1 MSDEEGSEQP
11 SGSWITT
18 SPDDTFELGAKIGRS
33 LLGGEVFLLNG
44 QLGAGKTLF
53 AKGIATGLG
62 IDPDEVSSPSFTLVN
77 QYEGRLK
84 LYHLDLY
91 RLPEGPAAA
100 YAVDLDELLD
110 ESDAVVLIEWGDRLG
125 EYRLPAGV
133 RKIIIEGD
141 GDEER
146 RITLAQG

>member
-1 MSDEEGSEQP
+1 VSDQEGRDQA
-11 SGSWITT
+11 SGTWITT
-18 SPDDTFELGAKIGRS
+18 SPEDTFELGAKIGRS
-33 LLGGEVFLLNG
+33 LLGGELFLLNG
-44 QLGAGKTLF
+44 PLGAGKTLF

-77 QYEGRLK
+77 RYQGRLK

-141 GDEER
+141 GDDER
-146 RITLAQG
+146 RISLL

>member
-1 MSDEEGSEQP
+1 MSDEEAREHAS
-11 SGSWITT
+11 STWITT
-18 SPDDTFELGAKIGRS
+18 SPDDTFELGDEIGRS

-110 ESDAVVLIEWGDRLG
+110 ETDAVVLIEWGDRLG
-125 EYRLPAGV
+125 EYSLPAGV
-133 RKIIIEGD
+133 RRIIIEGD

-146 RITLAQG
+146 RITLA

>member
-1 MSDEEGSEQP
+1 MSEEGGRDQP
-11 SGSWITT
+11 SSTWIMA
-18 SPDDTFELGAKIGRS
+18 SPEDTFELGVEIGRS

-53 AKGIATGLG
+53 AKGIAAGLG

-77 QYEGRLK
+77 LYEGRLR

-110 ESDAVVLIEWGDRLG
+110 EPDAVVLIEWGDRLG
-125 EYRLPAGV
+125 EYRLPAEV

-141 GDEER
+141 GGDER
-146 RITLAQG
+146 RITLAYG